1 MKTKNII
8 RLSVALILAG
18 MLTSC
23 SSTYQTASSFGKRK
37 YLKGNFNDN
46 AGSAEKVAASN
57 STVSPSTATSSV
69 VSDAP
74 STEILRNSA
83 KSNIT
88 NPGMPAAANAN
99 TVEKKSIAPSVKKA
113 YDVTK
118 TGAPTLETS
127 VSPQGS
133 SGSYAPENLASV
145 TNVQSYSGNS
155 KGGMFD
161 FKDHLA
167 RTIIFIILFLLI
179 IGLIIF
185 LIALGATPT
194 VSVGD

>member
-8 RLSVALILAG
+8 RLSVALIFAG

-46 AGSAEKVAASN
+46 AGSAEKIAASN
-57 STVSPSTATSSV
+57 STVAPSTTTPSV
-69 VSDAP
+69 VSDVP
-74 STEILRNSA
+74 STGIPQQSA

-88 NPGMPAAANAN
+88 NPGMAVANAN
-99 TVEKKSIAPSVKKA
+99 TAEKKSMVPSVKKA

-118 TGAPTLETS
+118 TGASALATS
-127 VSPQGS
+127 VSLQGS
-133 SGSYAPENLASV
+133 SESYAPENLASV
-145 TNVQSYSGNS
+145 TSVQSYSGNS
-155 KGGMFD
+155 KGGFFD

-179 IGLIIF
+179 IGLIIL
-185 LIALGATPT
+185 LIAAGATPT
-194 VSVGD
+194 VTVGP